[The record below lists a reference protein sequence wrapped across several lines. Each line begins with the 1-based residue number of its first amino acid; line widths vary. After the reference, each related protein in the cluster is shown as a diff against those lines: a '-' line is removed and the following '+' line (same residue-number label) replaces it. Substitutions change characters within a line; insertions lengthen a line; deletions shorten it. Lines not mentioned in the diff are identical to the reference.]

1 MRPDPDFNLLKSLP
15 RNIKIIYAL
24 VKTLLVFNDRN
35 RDSIGN
41 CLRQWER
48 SGNDAVLGGKLYSK
62 DFNNLLKSLLIKFS
76 CKQKR
81 LSLKYH
87 AC

>member
-35 RDSIGN
+35 RVSIGN

-62 DFNNLLKSLLIKFS
+62 DFK
-76 CKQKR
+76 
-81 LSLKYH
+81 
-87 AC
+87 